1 MYLSRYIV
9 KAQLMDSL
17 NSQPVLSPNGN
28 KRRPKTSAPFLDLNI
43 LMAPLY
49 MKPHESLLP

>member
-17 NSQPVLSPNGN
+17 HSQPVLSPNGN
-28 KRRPKTSAPFLDLNI
+28 KRRLKTSAPFLDLNI